1 MDFKSDKPIYRQIVD
16 YCLACVLTHRWLPD
30 QKVPSVREMAL
41 QMAVNTHTVL
51 KSFEFLQSA
60 GIIYPRRG
68 MGYYLA
74 PDAEQQV
81 DRIRREQ
88 FFAETLS
95 HLFDEMEMLG
105 IGIESVVSHWEE
117 RKSGKHDSTN
127 RHQLHK

>member
-1 MDFKSDKPIYRQIVD
+1 M
-16 YCLACVLTHRWLPD
+16 
-30 QKVPSVREMAL
+30 
-41 QMAVNTHTVL
+41 L

-68 MGYYLA
+68 MGYFLA

-95 HLFDEMEMLG
+95 HLFSEMDMLG
-105 IGIESVVSHWEE
+105 IDIDSVVSHWEA
-117 RKSGKHDSTN
+117 RKSAKQDPAGNGNDKPTAAS
-127 RHQLHK
+127 